1 MAMHNWVELG
11 TELENTLRLK
21 TKIIAYRRLEKAEE
35 LDAIK
40 NVVRLDRFFT
50 FCQVPFMVR
59 VNGVTIGITK
69 EDKIQ
74 GRCSRLFGLR
84 HASEKSMNAEA
95 AMLSTTWFGSPEE
108 ALQQQNDYYRIPVGE
123 AIVLAPL
130 TKQKFEP
137 EVLLVYGNPA
147 QIMMILCGLQ
157 KIKYERF
164 SFSFIGEGAC
174 SDSLAQCYITGKP
187 SVSIP
192 CTGERSMGGVLDD
205 EIVVALPPGELER
218 VVSGLKELAKIGF
231 KYPINS
237 IGPWLDPTPLLS
249 GIYSEAAKH

>member
-1 MAMHNWVELG
+1 MDNWVELG
-11 TELENTLRLK
+11 TELENTLHLK

-35 LDAIK
+35 LDTIK

-59 VNGVTIGITK
+59 VNGITVGITK

-74 GRCSRLFGLR
+74 DRCSRIFGLR

-108 ALQQQNDYYRIPVGE
+108 ALQQQNDYYRISVGG
-123 AIVLAPL
+123 AIVLAPV

-137 EVLLVYGNPA
+137 EALLIYGNPA
-147 QIMMILCGLQ
+147 QIMMVLCGLQ

-174 SDSLAQCYITGKP
+174 SDSLAQCYLTGKP
-187 SVSIP
+187 AVSIP
-192 CTGERSMGGVLDD
+192 CYGERSMGGVSDD
-205 EIVVALPPGELER
+205 EMAIALPTSEVER
-218 VVSGLKELAKIGF
+218 TISGLKKLAQIGF

-249 GIYSEAAKH
+249 GIYRQADKH